1 MKNATYT
8 ATNTAR
14 ILARS
19 TGLIMAVIVI
29 GNNADIVRASDCD
42 LDNAAVV
49 VYPSGKIETLEG

>member
-1 MKNATYT
+1 MQNATYT

-29 GNNADIVRASDCD
+29 GNNADIVPASDCD
-42 LDNAAVV
+42 LDNASVV
-49 VYPSGKIETLEG
+49 VYPSGKIETLEC